1 MWRGILIGVAIYN
14 LGLAG
19 YLWFAPHAW
28 YERTPG
34 VAMMG
39 PFNLHFIRDVALAYL
54 ASAAALGWGAWKRD
68 VTAAVFGAAW
78 PCFHAL
84 FHIWIWLGRGVPLDE
99 IALVNLMGIQLPAWL
114 ALAAALQFQSRRA
127 AR

>member
-68 VTAAVFGAAW
+68 VTAASPLTSIRSIFPSREFGSCAFSFGSPLPPPSPVATNKSPSAAK
-78 PCFHAL
+78 P
-84 FHIWIWLGRGVPLDE
+84 IQPPL
-99 IALVNLMGIQLPAWL
+99 
-114 ALAAALQFQSRRA
+114 
-127 AR
+127 